1 MGATHHFNPFIRRD
15 LIGAQNSA
23 HFRIKHFGGCA
34 GQRRKT
40 FGFQPT
46 EEILQRQA
54 ESLRSMSDF
63 QWRKSMDMNVR
74 RARPYGSLYI
84 EIGIADIGWVNV
96 ALKAYPSRA
105 AVHRFSHA
113 ATHFLNIHTIEQTAH
128 ATSDT
133 HEQTPN

>member
-1 MGATHHFNPFIRRD
+1 MRISDWSSDVCSSDLMAEHDRRRRAQADTMGATHHFNPFIRRD

-54 ESLRSMSDF
+54 ESLRSMRDF
-63 QWRKSMDMNVR
+63 QWRKSMDMN
-74 RARPYGSLYI
+74 
-84 EIGIADIGWVNV
+84 
-96 ALKAYPSRA
+96 
-105 AVHRFSHA
+105 
-113 ATHFLNIHTIEQTAH
+113 
-128 ATSDT
+128 
-133 HEQTPN
+133 